1 MKKMN
6 RKTIGLV
13 AAALMLVATIGVGS
27 ALAYFT
33 TYTVADGGKEL
44 SLNFSESEIHEEII
58 EKNKV
63 ISISNT
69 GDTDIYVRV
78 KALVGEEH
86 PVVYAEP
93 ENADKW
99 VPGADGF
106 YYYTDI
112 LAPGEATS
120 EILVGFTLASED
132 AESFNVIIVQEST
145 AVLYDENGNAQKY
158 NEVDWNVK
166 ADVSQTVVTED
177 QPE

>member
-33 TYTVADGGKEL
+33 TYTRAEGSKEL
-44 SLNFSESEIHEEII
+44 TLNFSETEINEKII
-58 EKNKV
+58 DKQKV
-63 ISISNT
+63 ISLSNT
-69 GDTDIYVRV
+69 GEADIYVRV
-78 KALVGEEH
+78 KALVGEDH
-86 PVVYAEP
+86 PIVYSEP
-93 ENADKW
+93 ENAGKW

-120 EILVGFTLASED
+120 EILVGFTLADEN
-132 AESFNVIIVQEST
+132 AASFNVIIVQEST
-145 AVLYDENGNAQKY
+145 VVLYDEDGNAQEY
-158 NEVDWNVK
+158 NEVDWDIK
-166 ADVSQTVVTED
+166 ADVSQTVIQGD
-177 QPE
+177 QAE